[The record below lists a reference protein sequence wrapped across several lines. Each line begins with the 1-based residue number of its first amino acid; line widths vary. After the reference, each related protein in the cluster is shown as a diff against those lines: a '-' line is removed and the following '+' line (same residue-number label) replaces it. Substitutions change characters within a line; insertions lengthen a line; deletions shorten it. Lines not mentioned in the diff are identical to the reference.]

1 MVRSGTWAALLLLLG
16 ANAQAQ
22 QQLHWKTTKPYP
34 VKRCFYAPGFTLLGA
49 LYVKDDTGG
58 NSNGHWTK
66 VSFSG
71 GALGW
76 QKTSGLFTGNKTK
89 QGDPTAT
96 VRRWVYSVSWGRI
109 RYAEATS
116 GGGLGKWRLANA
128 DPKEGHIMESTGKS
142 RGPIRG
148 TMVASKIGGSYY
160 IYSIGGWEYGGTA
173 GIIDDIFYT
182 RVRSDGKV
190 DNWKQTVDL
199 PAKLM
204 RATAA
209 FAGGDVY
216 VFGGFPSN
224 DFRNNTNTVYCATV
238 KAGGALT
245 KFKSLAKIPKKCGA
259 IAGLVDSTLVYLVGG
274 LTQHDNGF
282 KGYPDVYAAKFSPGC
297 KLGSWK
303 GRNPMP
309 GAAGETPYGVAAGHV
324 YVMAP
329 KENAPI
335 AVYYSKF
342 SGRVSNSLPDE
353 ITPPKPD
360 AGVKKDKGTAPKKDK
375 GPSPKKDKGSKP
387 SDSGDPAR
395 DTGSSEPDPSGQV
408 EGGCALA
415 GATAAWPAPVLL
427 LVLGWRWRCWGR
439 GKGKGKGRARA
450 GARAR
455 AREDKKMD
463 PRKVSFSPGPVCQE
477 SKTSMAFKVWFSP

>member
-1 MVRSGTWAALLLLLG
+1 MVTRCLPCLCLLLLSASAG
-16 ANAQAQ
+16 AQ
-22 QQLHWKTTKPYP
+22 QQFNWKTTKPYP
-34 VKRCFYAPGFTLLGA
+34 VKRTFYAPGFALLGA
-49 LYVKDDTGG
+49 LYVKDTTSG

-76 QKTSGLFTGNKTK
+76 QGSSGLFTGNKTK

-109 RYAEATS
+109 RYAEAQS

-128 DPKEGHIMESTGKS
+128 DPKEGHIMEATSKS
-142 RGPIRG
+142 REPIRG
-148 TMVASKIGGSYY
+148 TMVASKVGSNYY

-173 GIIDDIFYT
+173 GIINDIFYT

-224 DFRNNTNTVYCATV
+224 DFRNNINTVYCATV
-238 KAGGALT
+238 KSGGSLT
-245 KFKSLAKIPKKCGA
+245 KFKSLAMIPKKCGA
-259 IAGLVDSTLVYLVGG
+259 IASLVDSTHVYLVGG
-274 LTQHDNGF
+274 LTRHDNGF
-282 KGYPDVYAAKFSPGC
+282 KGYSDVYAAKFSPGC

-303 GRNPMP
+303 GRNPLP
-309 GAAGETPYGVAAGHV
+309 GAAGETPYGVASGHV

-329 KENAPI
+329 TEKAPI

-342 SGRVSNSLPDE
+342 SGRVANSLPDVV
-353 ITPPKPD
+353 TAPKPD
-360 AGVKKDKGTAPKKDK
+360 AGVKKDKGSPPKKDK
-375 GPSPKKDKGSKP
+375 GAPLNKDGGGSPRDG
-387 SDSGDPAR
+387 GAPAL
-395 DTGSSEPDPSGQV
+395 DTGASESSGQV
-408 EGGCALA
+408 DGGCSLS
-415 GATAAWPAPVLL
+415 GHRRGVLL
-427 LVLGWRWRCWGR
+427 LLGLLLVIVRRV
-439 GKGKGKGRARA
+439 
-450 GARAR
+450 
-455 AREDKKMD
+455 KK
-463 PRKVSFSPGPVCQE
+463 
-477 SKTSMAFKVWFSP
+477 